1 MSPAIE
7 LEGVQS
13 NDSNPRYLEPL
24 ANSNQS
30 RFARHTFT
38 ENLPSTTR
46 TSREIEAIFVSFQGM
61 FSSYIT
67 LDNSNHVQPPLSIRD
82 WNKTD
87 NVIQY
92 KTFTLPCDFCSSL
105 EFHFQPDFSP
115 LLNLIK
121 LFIVWIEKTINTSF
135 FPLISGPFLS
145 LSITRTLFN
154 FHWRFKLS
162 KFDCTS

>member
-13 NDSNPRYLEPL
+13 NDSNPRYLEPR

-46 TSREIEAIFVSFQGM
+46 TSRELEAIFVSFQGM
-61 FSSYIT
+61 FSTYIT
-67 LDNSNHVQPPLSIRD
+67 LDNSNHVQPPPP
-82 WNKTD
+82 NKTN

-92 KTFTLPCDFCSSL
+92 KTFTFPCDFCSSL

-115 LLNLIK
+115 LWNLIK

-145 LSITRTLFN
+145 RPITRTLFN

-162 KFDCTS
+162 RFDCTS

>member
-13 NDSNPRYLEPL
+13 NDSNPRYLEPR

-30 RFARHTFT
+30 RFARHAFT

-46 TSREIEAIFVSFQGM
+46 TSRELEAIFVSFQGM
-61 FSSYIT
+61 LSTYIT

-82 WNKTD
+82 WNKTN
-87 NVIQY
+87 NVIQ
-92 KTFTLPCDFCSSL
+92 
-105 EFHFQPDFSP
+105 
-115 LLNLIK
+115 
-121 LFIVWIEKTINTSF
+121 IVWKEKTINTSF

-145 LSITRTLFN
+145 LPITRTLFN
-154 FHWRFKLS
+154 FHWRFKL
-162 KFDCTS
+162 